1 MSLLERRESFQ
12 VLLERMPQAAESAG
26 LSMERTGSPMD
37 CIILGGSGWAKKDLL
52 AEVTGKRKRNAL
64 DDFPNDS
71 DGTGER

>member
-1 MSLLERRESFQ
+1 MSLLERRETSKFFSS
-12 VLLERMPQAAESAG
+12 VLPQAAESAG

-64 DDFPNDS
+64 GDFPNDS

>member
-1 MSLLERRESFQ
+1 
-12 VLLERMPQAAESAG
+12 
-26 LSMERTGSPMD
+26 MD

-64 DDFPNDS
+64 GDFPNDS